1 MRIPQREGVAKSLS
15 TLILSATS
23 RASRAIYKTS
33 TIILQAYRFRCSYH
47 GLVLAT
53 RMISAGLF
61 LSIAVFGQAPV
72 ISPGGVVNGATFAPG
87 PVAPGS
93 IASIFGSNL
102 ASSLTQA
109 STVPLS
115 TALADVTVT
124 INGKPAPLY
133 FVSPDQ
139 PGKPGSAQINIQIP
153 YDVLATG
160 TTTGNVDVTVNRTS
174 NGSSQPSSVQI
185 APVAPGILQ
194 TNGQAIAINNADGT
208 IAAAPGSIPGLT
220 THAATAGD
228 ALILYCSG
236 LGAVTPT
243 VANGGTPPSGQLSKT
258 NVTPTVMIGGVQAQ
272 VLFSGLTPQFPG
284 VNQVNVVVPSGITPG
299 NNVPIQIMANSILT
313 SNQVT
318 IAIK

>member
-1 MRIPQREGVAKSLS
+1 
-15 TLILSATS
+15 
-23 RASRAIYKTS
+23 
-33 TIILQAYRFRCSYH
+33 
-47 GLVLAT
+47 
-53 RMISAGLF
+53 
-61 LSIAVFGQAPV
+61 
-72 ISPGGVVNGATFAPG
+72 VNGATFAPG

-102 ASSLTQA
+102 AGSLTTA

-124 INGKPAPLY
+124 INGQPAPLY

-139 PGKPGSAQINIQIP
+139 PGTPGSAQINIQIP
-153 YDVLATG
+153 YDVLPAG
-160 TTTGNVDVTVNRTS
+160 TTSGSANVIVNRTA
-174 NGSSQPSSVQI
+174 NGSSQAATVQI

-194 TNGQAIAINNADGT
+194 TNGHAIAINNADGT
-208 IAAAPGSIPGLT
+208 IAAASGSIPGLT

-228 ALILYCSG
+228 VLILYATG

-243 VANGGTPPSGQLSKT
+243 VANGGVPTPGQLSKT

-272 VLFSGLTPQFPG
+272 VLFSGLTPQFTG
-284 VNQVNVVVPSGITPG
+284 VNQVNIVVPTGVIPG
-299 NNVPIQIMANSILT
+299 STVPIQIMANSILT

-318 IAIK
+318 IAIQ

>member
-1 MRIPQREGVAKSLS
+1 MIAMRIITV
-15 TLILSATS
+15 
-23 RASRAIYKTS
+23 
-33 TIILQAYRFRCSYH
+33 
-47 GLVLAT
+47 
-53 RMISAGLF
+53 GLF

-72 ISPGGVVNGATFAPG
+72 IAPNGVVNGATFAPG

-102 ASSLTQA
+102 AGSLATA

-139 PGKPGSAQINIQIP
+139 PGTPGSAQINIQIP
-153 YDVLATG
+153 YDVLPAG
-160 TTTGNVDVTVNRTS
+160 TTSGSVNLTVNRTS
-174 NGSSQPSSVQI
+174 NGSSQPAAVQI

-194 TNGQAIAINNADGT
+194 TNGHAIAINNADGT

-220 THAATAGD
+220 THAVTAGNI
-228 ALILYCSG
+228 LILYATG
-236 LGAVTPT
+236 LGAVTPP
-243 VANGGTPPSGQLSKT
+243 VANGDAPGKVTTNT

-272 VLFSGLTPQFPG
+272 VLFSGLTPQFTG
-284 VNQVNVVVPSGITPG
+284 VNQVNITVPTGVTPG
-299 NNVPIQIMANSILT
+299 NAVPIQIMANSILT

-318 IAIK
+318 IAVQ

>member
-15 TLILSATS
+15 TLILPVVS

-33 TIILQAYRFRCSYH
+33 TIILHAGLFRSSYD
-47 GLVLAT
+47 GLVIAT
-53 RMISAGLF
+53 RIIPLGLF

-72 ISPGGVVNGATFAPG
+72 IAPNGVVNGATFAPG

-93 IASIFGSNL
+93 IASIFGTNL
-102 ASSLTQA
+102 AGSLTQA

-139 PGKPGSAQINIQIP
+139 PGNPGSAQINIQIP
-153 YDVLATG
+153 YDVLSDG
-160 TTTGNVDVTVNRTS
+160 TTSGSVNLTVNRTTA
-174 NGSSQPSSVQI
+174 GSSQPSSVQI

-208 IAAAPGSIPGLT
+208 IAAAPGSVPGLT

-228 ALILYCSG
+228 VLILYATG

-243 VANGGTPPSGQLSKT
+243 VANGAASTDQLRKT

-272 VLFSGLTPQFPG
+272 VLFSGLTPQFTG
-284 VNQVNVVVPSGITPG
+284 VNQVNIVVPSGITPG

-313 SNQVT
+313 SNQVI